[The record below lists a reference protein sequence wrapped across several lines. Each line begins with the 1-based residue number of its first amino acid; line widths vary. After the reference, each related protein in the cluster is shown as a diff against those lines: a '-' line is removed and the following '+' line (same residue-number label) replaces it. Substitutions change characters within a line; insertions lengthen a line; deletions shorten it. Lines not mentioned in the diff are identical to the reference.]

1 MPLPPAKLK
10 VAPTETGVCIRVE
23 GQGTLR
29 ESPEAKDVAVRT
41 LGSDPAATVVID
53 LSTCE
58 YLDSTFLG
66 CLMELY
72 RRFGK
77 PPGKRYFVAASP
89 ERRKQLMGPTH
100 LDQLIPM
107 LDGSPPLCGAWVG
120 ISVEAPNK
128 RELVRHVMECH
139 EALASLDCPS
149 RDLFAR
155 IAQQMRAEL
164 SKPVV

>member
-1 MPLPPAKLK
+1 MPLPPAKLR

-41 LGSDPAATVVID
+41 LASDRSATVVVD
-53 LSTCE
+53 LSSCE

-72 RRFGK
+72 RLFGK
-77 PPGKRYFVAASP
+77 TPVKRYFVAASA

-100 LDQLIPM
+100 LDRLIPM
-107 LDGSPPLCGAWVG
+107 LDAPPPLCGAWVP
-120 ISVEAPNK
+120 ITVEAPSK

-139 EALASLDCPS
+139 EALATLDCPS

-155 IAQQMRAEL
+155 IAQEMRAEL
-164 SKPVV
+164 SKPVA